1 MCFSKISLSTTLRII
16 TITLGVLMAFFFLLF
31 GIANLINPDVPDDYL
46 NQNTRV
52 CVMLIITG
60 VVSIYALFRP
70 YSGGILL
77 CIIAVSFG
85 FIVYSTA
92 ILILA
97 VPILLLGVLFFIRG
111 RLSRKKVSEETDQP
125 S

>member
-1 MCFSKISLSTTLRII
+1 MRFPKISPSVTLWII
-16 TITLGVLMAFFFLLF
+16 TIILGALMAFFFLLF
-31 GIANLINPDVPDDYL
+31 GVGNLISPDVPESYL

-77 CIIAVSFG
+77 CIIAVSLG

-92 ILILA
+92 VLILA
-97 VPILLLGVLFFIRG
+97 VPILLIGVLFFIRG
-111 RLSRKKVSEETDQP
+111 RFSRQIVSEEPDQP

>member
-1 MCFSKISLSTTLRII
+1 MRFSNISRSATLRII
-16 TITLGVLMAFFFLLF
+16 TVILGILMAFFFLLF
-31 GIANLINPDVPDDYL
+31 GVANLINPDVPNSHL

-52 CVMLIITG
+52 CVMLIIIG
-60 VVSIYALFRP
+60 VASIYAFFRP

-77 CIIAVSFG
+77 CIIAGSLG

-97 VPILLLGVLFFIRG
+97 VPILLVGVLFFMRG
-111 RLSRKKVSEETDQP
+111 RISRRKVSEEPDQP

>member
-1 MCFSKISLSTTLRII
+1 
-16 TITLGVLMAFFFLLF
+16 MAFFFLLF